1 MMRVKVYANLVLDP
15 EEYPMPADENIAE
28 ELEESLEDYF
38 HEMEGVSVR
47 SIKITTE

>member
-1 MMRVKVYANLVLDP
+1 MKVKVYANLVLDP
-15 EEYPMPADENIAE
+15 EEYPMPADENPTE

-47 SIKITTE
+47 HMRITTE